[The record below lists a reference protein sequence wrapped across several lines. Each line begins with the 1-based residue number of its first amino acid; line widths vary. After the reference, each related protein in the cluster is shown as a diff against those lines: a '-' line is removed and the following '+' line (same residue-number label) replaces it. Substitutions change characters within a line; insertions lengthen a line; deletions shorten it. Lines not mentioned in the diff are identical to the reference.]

1 MYIFIVMMPW
11 EQLLINAARLDIGAI
26 GLILNII
33 WEDGL
38 PGALQ
43 KPNATID

>member
-1 MYIFIVMMPW
+1 MYIFNVMMPW
-11 EQLLINAARLDIGAI
+11 EQLLINAARLDIDAL

-43 KPNATID
+43 KPNATIH